1 MSDDNE
7 ADRDATDSLRDQPMS
22 DDNEDGMEQLVNDS
36 SAAAGDES
44 AESGEQ
50 TAQDPSEAT
59 EEPASDGDE
68 TDEGMDDLRQKL
80 NYALLA
86 GLSLLA
92 LIAALQF
99 YFNASSA
106 INQWVTREYRSLFQA
121 VFNLVVL
128 LLTAAGISRQV
139 RRLTA

>member
-22 DDNEDGMEQLVNDS
+22 DDKEDGMEQLVNDS

-44 AESGEQ
+44 AESAEQ

-106 INQWVTREYRSLFQA
+106 INQWVTHEYRSLFQA